1 MEGMLWSCLIYGS
14 YKTNCG
20 EQGTGHSEAKDFA
33 LWQQMPFSSTT
44 ESLRVLF
51 EHKGMNRDLA
61 PSSNAGQ
68 GLLGLNMMWV
78 EPARA
83 WLANVQSS
91 IVILLCGGE
100 KWTIATDLFYS
111 ILNIALSFHRS

>member
-1 MEGMLWSCLIYGS
+1 MAAVKTFVVKNSAQRGERFCVGSRCLFLQRLS
-14 YKTNCG
+14 
-20 EQGTGHSEAKDFA
+20 HSGFF
-33 LWQQMPFSSTT
+33 LS
-44 ESLRVLF
+44 
-51 EHKGMNRDLA
+51 KGMNRDLV
-61 PSSNAGQ
+61 PSSSNAGQ
-68 GLLGLNMMWV
+68 GLLALNMMWV